1 MHRKAVVLPHPE
13 GPSSTRNS
21 PSRTS
26 SDSSWSAGLATAS
39 NVLVSRRRV
48 TDAMF
53 GSGGSVGCN
62 AAWLLRLKRRDLPQQ
77 LGLVAAVP
85 QLGLGVLPPDP
96 PGAIDQDVGPLRE
109 ELVLDQHPVG
119 PGRDPL
125 EIGQQVHLHRVLRFE
140 FLQGRDRVDADRQDG
155 GAGARE
161 PVEILAEGA
170 QLRRAR
176 RREGQW
182 EECQQHVLAAAE
194 ARERDVRPRGPRQRE
209 IGGEVPNARAG
220 PGGGGRRRRCHAP
233 SVTWAIPYTSA
244 AVTNPVTTTPCW
256 LGQITRHTLNSIRV
270 PNAAPL
276 RIVIPQGSLQLA
288 RRRARIARP
297 DRNVSAAAQ
306 RNHHSARGT
315 SFCVATLLVEA
326 SASAKN
332 GPCTK
337 LK

>member
-244 AVTNPVTTTPCW
+244 AVTNPVTTTPR
-256 LGQITRHTLNSIRV
+256 TVSIGCLVGPALPTSALISSSARIRSSAI
-270 PNAAPL
+270 PHSMRLPSALSGKCDAAPMKKSIGNESTTL
-276 RIVIPQGSLQLA
+276 VRDARKA
-288 RRRARIARP
+288 RR
-297 DRNVSAAAQ
+297 AAPA
-306 RNHHSARGT
+306 ARG
-315 SFCVATLLVEA
+315 FA
-326 SASAKN
+326 
-332 GPCTK
+332 
-337 LK
+337 